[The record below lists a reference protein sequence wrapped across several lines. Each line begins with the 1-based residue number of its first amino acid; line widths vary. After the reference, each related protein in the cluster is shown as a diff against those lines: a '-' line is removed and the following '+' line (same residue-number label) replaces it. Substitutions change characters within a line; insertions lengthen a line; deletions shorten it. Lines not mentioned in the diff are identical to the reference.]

1 MTPWHPKP
9 MISNTFAGGSNATV
23 ATSATKFQKSAF
35 DKSFSNSF
43 FLAMVTNK
51 CAQWLAGLCAFILL
65 LTFYLPKMN
74 QLADEVSLIESR
86 FSYLQLIDLFQG
98 VWKPMRVKNDLQ
110 VAFWNSY
117 WKVGHAKLL
126 FEGCLGQG
134 ANLESFGFCSAEPLT
149 DHSLDHAMFRHGS
162 RTAMALLFE
171 VK

>member
-1 MTPWHPKP
+1 MALRMVIFFYLFKALSFCSDLFQFIFSGDGDQQMCSVAGRPVRLHSAAHVLSSKNEP
-9 MISNTFAGGSNATV
+9 AGGWS
-23 ATSATKFQKSAF
+23 KF
-35 DKSFSNSF
+35 DWI
-43 FLAMVTNK
+43 T
-51 CAQWLAGLCAFILL
+51 
-65 LTFYLPKMN
+65 
-74 QLADEVSLIESR
+74 
-86 FSYLQLIDLFQG
+86 FSYLQLIDRFLG